1 MSLTKPLKN
10 EKDEIEVEIL
20 QDEGK
25 HQDVAETH
33 VERIK
38 VKRYRG
44 PIPPAAE
51 LAAYG
56 NVLSDAPDR
65 ILTMAETQA
74 IHRQFCEKTIVDFN
88 IKNERR
94 GQIFGFV
101 LALIALGGG
110 FILIAMDKQF
120 MGLSVIIAEAGGFV
134 YLKYKRDNDKTD
146 KIS

>member
-25 HQDVAETH
+25 HQDVAETR
-33 VERIK
+33 VERVK
-38 VKRYRG
+38 VKHYRG
-44 PIPPAAE
+44 PIPPASE

-74 IHRQFCEKTIVDFN
+74 IHRQCCEKTIVDFN

-110 FILIAMDKQF
+110 FILIAMDKQSE
-120 MGLSVIIAEAGGFV
+120 GISVIIAEAIGFV